1 MFNVERTLEL
11 ADLKRQTENYW
22 WAASNLRDGPHSG
35 AYWVLRILLKSGKS
49 QQLRYR
55 AFRTL
60 DDLGY
65 SDHTAQADW

>member
-22 WAASNLRDGPHSG
+22 WAATCLRDGPHSG
-35 AYWVLRILLKSGKS
+35 AYFVLRVLLKNGKS
-49 QQLRYR
+49 ELLRYR
-55 AFRTL
+55 AYRAL

-65 SDHTAQADW
+65 SDHAVRADW